1 MSKTP
6 AYRQLYSELKSDIKN
21 GKYPPGTFLPTESEL
36 EQIFGVSR
44 TTVRRAIGILTTEG
58 YLSVK
63 QGRGTEV
70 QEVSTSQRLNTITSF
85 TETIQRRGYTVT
97 TQGLSVEQ
105 IPAPKYI
112 CDIFSLKE
120 GELVHHIQRVQCADG
135 QPISII
141 ENFLLVSMFPDLQL
155 SERNFVSLYAHLE
168 EHYGIALQEATET
181 ITAIAAS
188 FTESQ
193 ILRVPINT
201 PLLLDKRITYTNNKP
216 FEYAIIKVLA
226 DRYEYKVFLSG
237 RG

>member
-1 MSKTP
+1 MAKIP
-6 AYRQLYSELKSDIKN
+6 AYRQLYAELKSDIKN
-21 GKYPPGTFLPTESEL
+21 GKYPPGIFLPTESEL

-44 TTVRRAIGILTTEG
+44 TTVRRAISMLTAEG

-70 QEVSTSQRLNTITSF
+70 QEVSTAQRLNTISSF
-85 TETIQRRGYTVT
+85 TETIKRRGYTVT

-112 CDIFSLKE
+112 CDIFSLKTSE
-120 GELVHHIQRVQCADG
+120 PVHHIQRVQCADG
-135 QPISII
+135 QPICII
-141 ENFLLVSMFPDLQL
+141 ENYLLVSMFPVLQL
-155 SERNFVSLYAHLE
+155 NEKHFVSLYEHLE
-168 EHYGIALQEATET
+168 EHYGVILKEATET
-181 ITAIAAS
+181 ITAVAAS

-193 ILRVPINT
+193 ILRVPTNT
-201 PLLLDKRITYTNNKP
+201 PLLLSKRVTYSDRGP

-226 DRYEYKVFLSG
+226 DRYEYQIFLSG

>member
-6 AYRQLYSELKSDIKN
+6 AYRQLYAELKSDIKN
-21 GKYPPGTFLPTESEL
+21 GKYPPGTFRPPSRSWSRFWR
-36 EQIFGVSR
+36 QPHHCPARYWHSDHRGVSFPSS
-44 TTVRRAIGILTTEG
+44 RAAAQRCRLPHLPAAQYHPLRKPFSGAAILP
-58 YLSVK
+58 S
-63 QGRGTEV
+63 
-70 QEVSTSQRLNTITSF
+70 
-85 TETIQRRGYTVT
+85 

-120 GELVHHIQRVQCADG
+120 ARLVHHIQRVQCADG

>member
-1 MSKTP
+1 MAKIP
-6 AYRQLYSELKSDIKN
+6 AYRQLYAELKSDIKN
-21 GKYPPGTFLPTESEL
+21 GKYPPGIFLPTESEL

-44 TTVRRAIGILTTEG
+44 TTVRRAVSMLTAEG

-70 QEVSTSQRLNTITSF
+70 QEVSTAQRLNTISSF
-85 TETIQRRGYTVT
+85 TETIKRRGYTVT

-112 CDIFSLKE
+112 CDIFSLRTSE
-120 GELVHHIQRVQCADG
+120 PVHHIQRVQCADG
-135 QPISII
+135 QPICII
-141 ENFLLVSMFPDLQL
+141 ENYLLVSMFPDLQL
-155 SERNFVSLYAHLE
+155 NEKHFVSLYEHLE
-168 EHYGIALQEATET
+168 EHYGVILKEATET
-181 ITAIAAS
+181 ITAVAAS

-193 ILRVPINT
+193 ILRVPTNT
-201 PLLLDKRITYTNNKP
+201 PLLLSKRVTCSDRGP

-226 DRYEYKVFLSG
+226 DRYEYQIFLSG